1 MMGEM
6 LALIDWPEAIVIVTL
21 LIIAAMLA
29 GYLLRGRKTWNRI
42 KVGFFLERN
51 GDDDERAG
59 GG

>member
-1 MMGEM
+1 M

-29 GYLLRGRKTWNRI
+29 GYLLRGRKTWRRI

-51 GDDDERAG
+51 GDEDE
-59 GG
+59 